1 MENKQQLDQER
12 SDAMAKTYSDFDE
25 RRADAMQKRCDA
37 IAGMVRDAWR
47 HDDDLGIFAYQ
58 LTIQTLSRVWVH
70 EHSAIKWMNGGLVNK
85 DTSVDAG
92 AVHGSYTEINR
103 IGRAKIVE
111 PGATD
116 IPLATISGRNNQ
128 FDFKT
133 VKIGIE
139 YTRQDVRTAQ
149 MQARQGRMNFDIVAQ
164 KVAAAREGH
173 DRTLNNF
180 LRSGVPGT
188 RLYGM
193 TSAPGIFKSSAVNGD
208 WANDA
213 TTATQILDDFRAA
226 YETMIDATDEI
237 ETPTMCVVPIDV
249 YQALMHKRTN
259 PGFNSD
265 SVMDTLNALYPGLR
279 WESEPGMRTAG
290 ESGSKGLLLYRNEQS
305 RLMAQFPL
313 IMSPE
318 PPRVDGGVTRL
329 SWETRF
335 GGIVVPRPRSV
346 FLLSGV

>member
-1 MENKQQLDQER
+1 MESKDIQVPAYMQ
-12 SDAMAKTYSDFDE
+12 A
-25 RRADAMQKRCDA
+25 RADAMQKRCDA
-37 IAGMVRDAWR
+37 IAQQAADHWR
-47 HDDDLGIFAYQ
+47 HDDDLGVYAYQ

-85 DTSVDAG
+85 DTSLDAG
-92 AVHGSYTEINR
+92 AVHGAYTEINR

-111 PGATD
+111 NGATD
-116 IPLATISGRNNQ
+116 IPLATISGRNNP

-139 YTRQDVRTAQ
+139 YTRQDIRTARL
-149 MQARQGRMNFDIVAQ
+149 QAQQGRMNFDIVAQ

-173 DRTLNNF
+173 DRTLNDF
-180 LRSGVPGT
+180 LRSGVPAT

-193 TSAPGIFKSSAVNGD
+193 TNAPGIFKASAVNGD

-226 YETMIDATDEI
+226 YETQIDATDEI
-237 ETPTMCVVPIDV
+237 EAPTSVVMPIDV
-249 YQALMHKRTN
+249 MQSLMHKRTN

-265 SVMDTLNALYPGLR
+265 SVLDTLKKLYPGIGR

-290 ESGSKGLLLYRNEQS
+290 EGGAKGLLMYRNEAS
-305 RLMAQFPL
+305 RLSAQFPL

-318 PPRVDGGVTRL
+318 PPRTDGGVTRL

-335 GGIVVPRPRSV
+335 GGIIVPRPRSV